1 VSELAESFRRMHHD
15 GLLVLPNAWDVASA
29 EALAA
34 VPGCR
39 ALATSSGAVARSL
52 GYADGEQIPRAE
64 MLEVVRRIAAAV
76 KIPVTADL
84 EAGYGDAAGTAAL
97 ALEAGAVG
105 MNLEDSVAR
114 ELLPLE
120 QQVETIGAV
129 RAAAPDL
136 VLNARVDVFLLGIG
150 GVDEGVE
157 RGNAYLKAGADCVYP
172 IFASDRADIE
182 ALVRGIRGPVNV
194 LLTPRAPSVGELA
207 KLGVARATW
216 GAGLAQ
222 AALAEATRIAAAAL
236 EA

>member
-1 VSELAESFRRMHHD
+1 MHHE

-34 VPGCR
+34 VSGCR

-76 KIPVTADL
+76 EIPVTADL
-84 EAGYGDAAGTAAL
+84 EAGYGDAPGTAAL

-114 ELLPLE
+114 ELLPLA
-120 QQVETIGAV
+120 QQVETIRAV
-129 RAAAPDL
+129 RAAAPEL
-136 VLNARVDVFLLGIG
+136 VLNARVDVFLLREG
-150 GVDEGVE
+150 GVDEAVE
-157 RGNAYLKAGADCVYP
+157 RGNAYLEAGADCVYP

-194 LLTPRAPSVGELA
+194 LLTPRAPSVADLA

-216 GAGLAQ
+216 GAGLAH
-222 AALAEATRIAAAAL
+222 AALAEAARIAAAAL